1 MAYAK
6 VFGKAV
12 RQNVWLRISLGGTS
26 GSGKSYSALRMGTG
40 IAKKCGSRIAFISTE
55 KSRTLYYADQ
65 FDYDV
70 LELDEYSPESYIEAI
85 DAAVDAGY
93 KVIIIDSMSHS
104 WQWLNDIHS
113 KMPGNSFQNWG
124 KLKPRYAKLMAKI
137 LEAPAHI
144 ITCSRAKT
152 EWAMEDKNG
161 KQVPTKVGLGN
172 EGDKQADFE
181 YTVALMIEQG
191 THIASVGE
199 GGKDNTGLF
208 EGKYEILTEKH
219 GEMLYDWAN
228 STDIPATVDKT
239 PEIKNAQTIVDDVES
254 LKKQIIEKCKELGGS
269 KDEFVK
275 SAVSKFGNPNGL
287 TDIDKAKE
295 YLDYINKGEN

>member
-26 GSGKSYSALRMGTG
+26 GSGKSFSALRMGTG
-40 IAKKCGSRIAFISTE
+40 IAKKCKSRIAFISTE

-70 LELDEYSPESYIEAI
+70 LELEDYSPESYIEAI
-85 DAAVDAGY
+85 DAAVEAGY

-191 THIASVGE
+191 THIASVGD

-228 STDIPATVDKT
+228 STDIPPVIDKT
-239 PEIKNAQTIVDDVES
+239 PIFEEANVANGIDE
-254 LKKQIIEKCKELGGS
+254 LKKQIVAKAKELGGS
-269 KDEFVK
+269 KNANVK
-275 SAVSKFGNPNGL
+275 SVAAEFGNPNAL
-287 TDIDKAKE
+287 TDIDTAKK
-295 YLDYINKGEN
+295 YLEALNNITE

>member
-26 GSGKSYSALRMGTG
+26 GSGKSFSALRMGTG
-40 IAKKCGSRIAFISTE
+40 IAKKCKSRIAFISTE

-70 LELDEYSPESYIEAI
+70 LELEDYSPESYIEAI
-85 DAAVDAGY
+85 DAAVEAGY

-191 THIASVGE
+191 THIASVGD

-208 EGKYEILTEKH
+208 EGKYEFLTEKH

-228 STDIPATVDKT
+228 STDIPPVIDKT
-239 PEIKNAQTIVDDVES
+239 PIFEEANVANGIDE
-254 LKKQIIEKCKELGGS
+254 LKKQIVAKAKELGGS
-269 KDEFVK
+269 KNANVK
-275 SAVSKFGNPNGL
+275 KVAGEFGNPNAL
-287 TDIDKAKE
+287 TDIDTAKK
-295 YLDYINKGEN
+295 YLEALNNITE

>member
-26 GSGKSYSALRMGTG
+26 GSGKSFSALRMGTG
-40 IAKKCGSRIAFISTE
+40 IAKKCKSRIAFISTE

-70 LELDEYSPESYIEAI
+70 LELEDYSPESYIEAI
-85 DAAVDAGY
+85 DAAVEAGY

-191 THIASVGE
+191 THIASVGD

-228 STDIPATVDKT
+228 STDIPPVIDKT
-239 PEIKNAQTIVDDVES
+239 PIFEEANVANGIDE
-254 LKKQIIEKCKELGGS
+254 LKKQIVAKAKELGGS
-269 KDEFVK
+269 KNANVK
-275 SAVSKFGNPNGL
+275 KVAGEFGNPNAL
-287 TDIDKAKE
+287 TDVDTAKK
-295 YLDYINKGEN
+295 YLEALNNITE